1 MIVKGEVQQ
10 LNFGFRWT
18 AAEDGN
24 PIPSF
29 SRQELLN
36 TSKAVCS
43 ASKDETSTYSK
54 ISHLL
59 NHG

>member
-1 MIVKGEVQQ
+1 MTVKGEVQQ
-10 LNFGFRWT
+10 LNFGFRK

-43 ASKDETSTYSK
+43 ASKDETSTYLRLA
-54 ISHLL
+54 IC
-59 NHG
+59 

>member
-1 MIVKGEVQQ
+1 MIAKGEVKQ
-10 LNFGFRWT
+10 LNFGFRWI
-18 AAEDGN
+18 AAEDGS

-36 TSKAVCS
+36 TSS
-43 ASKDETSTYSK
+43 ASKDETSTDSK

>member
-1 MIVKGEVQQ
+1 MTAKGEVQQ
-10 LNFGFRWT
+10 LNFGFRK

-36 TSKAVCS
+36 TSKAVCN